1 MRYGMFNH
9 VSNHR
14 TLVTTLS
21 AARLQQGRRCWLLW
35 RRTKQW
41 RKYACHVVADFNSLL
56 TLPSHQVSCL
66 QSTFQSLRPS
76 TLPHLSTTEPNRLN
90 NTTPPHPSALSPP
103 PAPANEQH
111 KHIKVQSWDFYSIF
125 SHSLLTSL
133 LAYCWRSI
141 CSSSTRA
148 C

>member
-14 TLVTTLS
+14 TLVTMPS

-35 RRTKQW
+35 KRTKQW
-41 RKYACHVVADFNSLL
+41 RKYVCHVVADFNSLI
-56 TLPSHQVSCL
+56 TIPSHQVSCL

-76 TLPHLSTTEPNRLN
+76 TLPHLSTTEPNQLN